1 MFSSCI
7 LYHSKYFYGC
17 VIDRKNEPFSVFCC
31 CCYLFFVGRR
41 FAHSHHRFFFLR
53 FEIVFC
59 LRRRLESVF
68 KPLFYYG
75 LPGYGLLQSR
85 YITALYFTFTSLT
98 SVGFGNVAPNTD
110 AEKIFTI
117 CVMLV
122 GCKLHFYYLS
132 IFWLV
137 QFSLC
142 FVQFLHFCI
151 FFSFPFFFVSFVH
164 PGIQNSSNWNGERK
178 ASVPFNLHEL
188 IAFCVHLTLSILHF
202 SFHAAL
208 MYASIFGNVS
218 AIIQRL
224 YSGTAR
230 YHTQML
236 RVREF
241 IRFHQVSS
249 ICVQIYYFVC
259 SIIRSIDC
267 RHRIEFQM
275 KIK

>member
-1 MFSSCI
+1 M
-7 LYHSKYFYGC
+7 YFIPLWIFLWMC
-17 VIDRKNEPFSVFCC
+17 HRRKNEPFSVFCC

-41 FAHSHHRFFFLR
+41 RRLAHSHHRFFFLR
-53 FEIVFC
+53 FEILFC

-142 FVQFLHFCI
+142 FAHFLHFCI
-151 FFSFPFFFVSFVH
+151 SFFISFFFRFV
-164 PGIQNSSNWNGERK
+164 WNGERK
-178 ASVPFNLHEL
+178 TSVPFNLHEL
-188 IAFCVHLTLSILHF
+188 IAFLCAFNALNFAFFF
-202 SFHAAL
+202 SCSTH
-208 MYASIFGNVS
+208 V
-218 AIIQRL
+218 
-224 YSGTAR
+224 
-230 YHTQML
+230 
-236 RVREF
+236 
-241 IRFHQVSS
+241 
-249 ICVQIYYFVC
+249 CIY
-259 SIIRSIDC
+259 IW
-267 RHRIEFQM
+267 
-275 KIK
+275 